1 MNSKKEKILFIVL
14 PFAVL
19 IIAVAAV
26 FFAVGKPH
34 GVNRYSRA
42 IKGYAQKYGVEPEL
56 IAAVVRAESSFN
68 PNALSEKGAEGLMQ
82 IMPETAEFIAQTIF
96 YEKDVDLFDW
106 ECNLELGTAYLAY
119 LFEKFDGE
127 YEVLCAYNAGEG
139 RVVAWL
145 NDSAY
150 SSDGKTLDIVPF
162 KETRVYA
169 QKVTDYKKRYARY
182 FA

>member
-1 MNSKKEKILFIVL
+1 MNSKKEKIVFIIL
-14 PFAVL
+14 PFAVM

-26 FFAVGKPH
+26 LFAVGKPH
-34 GVNRYSRA
+34 GLNRYSSA

-56 IAAVVRAESSFN
+56 IAAVVKAESGFN
-68 PNALSEKGAEGLMQ
+68 PSAVSEKGAEGLMQ

-127 YEVLCAYNAGEG
+127 YEVVCAYNAGEG

-150 SSDGKTLDIVPF
+150 SGDGKTLDTVPF
-162 KETRVYA
+162 KETRAYV